1 MDQRFWTLGCTAKRY
16 PKPAKKP
23 VVPSSY
29 EVLAY
34 LWMYPGERYDTHTL
48 TRLDLTDTQTANVE
62 AICASQEMPSWG
74 AFNSIV
80 TEEDIPVKAVG
91 FLPVLPHPV
100 TDHEIVFTSIHN
112 LLNVPNQLGQSYPPV
127 FCDAFFTL
135 PAKSSFIIQESL
147 GN

>member
-1 MDQRFWTLGCTAKRY
+1 
-16 PKPAKKP
+16 
-23 VVPSSY
+23 
-29 EVLAY
+29 
-34 LWMYPGERYDTHTL
+34 MYPDERYDTHTL

-100 TDHEIVFTSIHN
+100 TDHEIVFTYIT
-112 LLNVPNQLGQSYPPV
+112 Y
-127 FCDAFFTL
+127 
-135 PAKSSFIIQESL
+135 
-147 GN
+147 